1 MIKQTMIKPSSI
13 NVCAQFEKPWL
24 KIHGNTTNR
33 TPTNPIPKI
42 VSKAMNNIFSF
53 INQGIADRSF
63 KNFQGMLSLPLVQEN
78 LGWHYLKWIGF
89 AHNSL

>member
-33 TPTNPIPKI
+33 IPTNPIPKI
-42 VSKAMNNIFSF
+42 VNKAMINVFSF
-53 INQGIADRSF
+53 MNQWPPICYVINDF
-63 KNFQGMLSLPLVQEN
+63 
-78 LGWHYLKWIGF
+78 
-89 AHNSL
+89 NSLIPKM

>member
-33 TPTNPIPKI
+33 IPTNPIPKI
-42 VSKAMNNIFSF
+42 VNKAMANVFSF
-53 INQGIADRSF
+53 MNQGGPEVYVIKDF
-63 KNFQGMLSLPLVQEN
+63 
-78 LGWHYLKWIGF
+78 
-89 AHNSL
+89 NSSIPKM

>member
-13 NVCAQFEKPWL
+13 NICAQFEKPWL

-42 VSKAMNNIFSF
+42 VNKAMANIFSF
-53 INQGIADRSF
+53 MNQGTP
-63 KNFQGMLSLPLVQEN
+63 KSLRNE
-78 LGWHYLKWIGF
+78 GF
-89 AHNSL
+89 

>member
-33 TPTNPIPKI
+33 IPTNPIPKI
-42 VSKAMNNIFSF
+42 VIKAIANIFSF
-53 INQGIADRSF
+53 MNQGIPVVLR
-63 KNFQGMLSLPLVQEN
+63 NR
-78 LGWHYLKWIGF
+78 GF
-89 AHNSL
+89 

>member
-42 VSKAMNNIFSF
+42 VNKAMANIFSF
-53 INQGIADRSF
+53 MNQGIPVVLR
-63 KNFQGMLSLPLVQEN
+63 NR
-78 LGWHYLKWIGF
+78 GF
-89 AHNSL
+89 

>member
-13 NVCAQFEKPWL
+13 NVCAQFEKLWL

-42 VSKAMNNIFSF
+42 VNKVMINVFSL
-53 INQGIADRSF
+53 IN
-63 KNFQGMLSLPLVQEN
+63 
-78 LGWHYLKWIGF
+78 
-89 AHNSL
+89 

>member
-33 TPTNPIPKI
+33 IPTNPIPKI
-42 VSKAMNNIFSF
+42 ENKAMINVFSF
-53 INQGIADRSF
+53 MN
-63 KNFQGMLSLPLVQEN
+63 
-78 LGWHYLKWIGF
+78 
-89 AHNSL
+89 